1 MSVPTQSDLEMLC
14 NTPLFAGMERQ
25 AVSDALQGR
34 CCIRR
39 FAKGSILPEPG
50 AAEQAANVLQPQLVH
65 TLLILLEGRAVVR
78 ARTPAGAGAV
88 LNQFT
93 PGSIFGAAT
102 VFSEADDAVSEVIAE
117 RDCRVLVIGQQQFW
131 TLLNENP
138 EVLRRYLQFLSGRIG
153 FSESENRLL
162 YDLRQRA
169 APCRGIVRT
178 ADRDAGG
185 GGGADSERHPAG
197 RAAEYDQGIAVSR
210 HGTVDRTRFDSEG
223 EEFVFPARSGRAA
236 VLYRTSRKGLTQSL

>member
-50 AAEQAANVLQPQLVH
+50 AAEQAANALQPQLVH

-138 EVLRRYLQFLSGRIG
+138 EVLRRYLQFLSGRIA
-153 FSESENRLL
+153 FLNRKIASFTTS
-162 YDLRQRA
+162 DNALRLAVALFERRIETPEGVA
-169 APCRGIVRT
+169 APIQNATRL
-178 ADRDAGG
+178 
-185 GGGADSERHPAG
+185 
-197 RAAEYDQGIAVSR
+197 AEQLNMTRVS
-210 HGTVDRTRFDSEG
+210 
-223 EEFVFPARSGRAA
+223 
-236 VLYRTSRKGLTQSL
+236 LYRAMEQLTERGLIRKEKNLFFLPDPAALQSYIALQGKD